1 MAFGHMEMLNVA
13 NVREMQIK
21 TFNNK
26 RSPHTFQNGHHQRVQ
41 IMRIGDDMGKRRP
54 LLHYWRDGK
63 LVQPL
68 WRTVW

>member
-1 MAFGHMEMLNVA
+1 MAFGHVEDAQRRKCQRDA
-13 NVREMQIK
+13 NQN
-21 TFNNK
+21 FNNK

-41 IMRIGDDMGKRRP
+41 TMRIGDDMGKRRP